1 MAGIVK
7 PAISAILALC
17 LCVSVAAAPSA
28 DVSRVRQWRAT
39 HERQVISELMQ
50 LVALPSIASNKADII
65 KNADALTT
73 MFEKR
78 GFAVKRIATPGSPVL
93 IAERAAA
100 GQPRGTLTL
109 YMHYDGQPT
118 EAKDWTIGQPFTPSA
133 YLNGTRIDVLSGS
146 GPINPD
152 TRIYGR
158 AAADD
163 KAPIIAFLAA
173 IDGLTDAK
181 ATLPWT
187 LRVVL
192 DGEEEAGSPNFE
204 AAVTANAALVRADLA
219 VIVDSPR
226 HPSNLPTVFYGSRGL
241 TGAEITIYGATGDL
255 HSGNYGNFA
264 PDPAM
269 ALAKLFA
276 SMKDDQGNV
285 TIKNFYDDVVPL
297 TASERRAIDE
307 IPNVDQKLL
316 EQFGVAQSEHPD
328 SRIELQH
335 NRPTLSVVGLQS
347 GTVGPGAR
355 NAISAQATGRVEIR
369 LVNGLDPQKQYDRL
383 LAHIREQGYTIVD
396 AAPSMEMRR
405 KYPKMA
411 KVTMQGGGF
420 PIGKGSMD
428 DPRTAMAA
436 NAIRALDQR
445 LVQMPTIG
453 GSLPFSTFS
462 SALQL
467 PTIGLAIANFDN
479 NQHAVNENLRV
490 GHLWEAI
497 DIFAALMTMRR

>member
-1 MAGIVK
+1 MKVAALAVLLAVIAAPSQDVIRVREWRAK
-7 PAISAILALC
+7 NERAILA
-17 LCVSVAAAPSA
+17 
-28 DVSRVRQWRAT
+28 
-39 HERQVISELMQ
+39 ELIQ
-50 LVALPSIASNKADII
+50 LVSLPNIAANKADII
-65 KNADALTT
+65 KNADLLTA

-78 GFAVKRIATPGSPVL
+78 GFAVKRIHTAGSPIL

-100 GQPRGTLTL
+100 KPAGTITY

-118 EAKDWTIGQPFTPSA
+118 EAKDWTRGQPFAPAAFRGDTQFDILA
-133 YLNGTRIDVLSGS
+133 GS
-146 GPINPD
+146 GAVDPD
-152 TRIYGR
+152 ARIYAR
-158 AAADD
+158 AVADD
-163 KAPIIAFLAA
+163 KGPIIAFLAA
-173 IDGLTDAK
+173 MDGLIAAK
-181 ATLPWT
+181 AALPWT
-187 LRVVL
+187 LRVIL

-204 AAVTANAALVRADLA
+204 AAMLANAAAVRGDLA

-255 HSGNYGNFA
+255 HSGNYGNFV

-276 SMKDDQGNV
+276 SMKDDRGNV
-285 TIKNFYDDVVPL
+285 VIKNFYDGVVPL

-316 EQFGVAQSEHPD
+316 QQFGVAQSEHPD

-335 NRPTLSVVGLQS
+335 NRPTLSVVGLAS

-355 NAISAQATGRVEIR
+355 NAISGSATGRVEIR
-369 LVNGLDPQKQYDRL
+369 LVNGLDPQTQFDRL
-383 LAHIREQGYTIVD
+383 VAHVRDQGYHIVS
-396 AAPSMEMRR
+396 APPDTATRR
-405 KYPKMA
+405 KYSKIA
-411 KVTMQGGGF
+411 RITQQGGGF
-420 PIGKGSMD
+420 PIGKGNMD

-436 NAIRALDQR
+436 NAIRSLDQR

-453 GSLPFSTFS
+453 GSLPFSTFAT
-462 SALQL
+462 ALAM
-467 PTIGLAIANFDN
+467 PTIGLAVVNFDN
-479 NQHAVNENLRV
+479 NQHAINENLRV

-497 DIFAALMTMRR
+497 DIFAALITMAK

>member
-1 MAGIVK
+1 MNLQA
-7 PAISAILALC
+7 
-17 LCVSVAAAPSA
+17 VAAVLLIGALAAPTPA
-28 DVSRVRQWRAT
+28 VLKVREWRAA
-39 HERQVISELMQ
+39 HERQILAELIQ
-50 LVALPSIASNKADII
+50 LVSLPNLAANKADIV
-65 KNADALTT
+65 KNADALTA

-93 IAERAAA
+93 IAQRDAK
-100 GQPRGTLTL
+100 PSTGTLTF

-118 EAKDWTIGQPFTPSA
+118 EAKDWTMGQPFVPA
-133 YLNGTRIDVLSGS
+133 AFKGANQIDVLAGT
-146 GPINPD
+146 GPVDPD
-152 TRIYGR
+152 ARIYAR
-158 AAADD
+158 AVADD
-163 KAPIIAFLAA
+163 KGPIIALLAA
-173 IDGLTDAK
+173 VDGLLDAK

-204 AAVTANAALVRADLA
+204 TAMMANAAAVRGDLA

-226 HPSNLPTVFYGSRGL
+226 HASNLPTVFYGSRGL
-241 TGAEITIYGATGDL
+241 AGAEITIYGATGDL
-255 HSGNYGNFA
+255 HSGNYGNFV

-269 ALAKLFA
+269 ALTKLLA
-276 SMKDDQGNV
+276 SMKDDRGNV
-285 TIKNFYDDVVPL
+285 VIRSFYEGVVPL

-307 IPNVDQKLL
+307 IPNVDHKLL
-316 EQFGVAQSEHPD
+316 EQFGVAQSEHPE

-335 NRPTLSVVGLQS
+335 NRPTLSVVGLSS

-355 NAISAQATGRVEIR
+355 NAISGSATGRLEIR
-369 LVNGLDPQKQYDRL
+369 LVNGLDAKTQNERVI
-383 LAHIREQGYTIVD
+383 AHIREHGYFIVN
-396 AAPSMEMRR
+396 APPDMATRR
-405 KYPKMA
+405 KYPKIA
-411 KVTMQGGGF
+411 RVTTQGGGF

-428 DPRTAMAA
+428 DPRTTMAA

-453 GSLPFSTFS
+453 GSLPFSTFAG
-462 SALQL
+462 ALSM
-467 PTIGLAIANFDN
+467 PTIGLAVVNFDN

-497 DIFAALMTMRR
+497 DIFAALITMTR